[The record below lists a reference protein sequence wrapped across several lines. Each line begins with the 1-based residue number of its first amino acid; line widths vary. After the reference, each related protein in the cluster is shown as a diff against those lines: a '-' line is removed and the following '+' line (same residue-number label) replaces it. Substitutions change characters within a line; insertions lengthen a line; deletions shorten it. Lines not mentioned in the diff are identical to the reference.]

1 MTSLS
6 TIDIITPLVLFITK
20 LVDPKMSSQLN
31 TAYCSFKSF
40 KFGAGD
46 PIALLAPL

>member
-6 TIDIITPLVLFITK
+6 TVDVITPLVLFITK

-31 TAYCSFKSF
+31 IAYCSFKSF

-46 PIALLAPL
+46 PVALLVPL